1 MKLRDVCH
9 IFSQKRRF
17 AFSKSYIQRLGR
29 QREFSKE
36 ALRMPK
42 KDILKGRKGV
52 VTSYR
57 RGKHL
62 QHPNQVLLKFDDIET
77 RSEAAVLVSKKVMWV
92 SPEGKEFL
100 GKILGPHGNS
110 GAVRAKFRTNL
121 PGQAI
126 GTPVQ
131 LL

>member
-1 MKLRDVCH
+1 MSENEV
-9 IFSQKRRF
+9 
-17 AFSKSYIQRLGR
+17 
-29 QREFSKE
+29 
-36 ALRMPK
+36 
-42 KDILKGRKGV
+42 LKGRKGV

-57 RGKHL
+57 RGLHL
-62 QHPNQVLLKFDDIET
+62 QHPNQVLLIFDGIET
-77 RSEAAVLVSKKVMWV
+77 RAQAASLVSRKVMWV
-92 SPEGKEFL
+92 SPTGKEVL
-100 GKILGPHGNS
+100 GRIIGPHGNS

>member
-1 MKLRDVCH
+1 M
-9 IFSQKRRF
+9 
-17 AFSKSYIQRLGR
+17 SKSDVLTGR
-29 QREFSKE
+29 R
-36 ALRMPK
+36 
-42 KDILKGRKGV
+42 GV

-62 QHPNQVLLKFDDIET
+62 QHTNQVILIFNDVKT
-77 RSEAAVLVSKKVMWV
+77 RAEASALVSRKVKWT
-92 SPEGKEFL
+92 SPEEKEFM

-126 GTPVQ
+126 GTPVV
-131 LL
+131 LM

>member
-1 MKLRDVCH
+1 M
-9 IFSQKRRF
+9 
-17 AFSKSYIQRLGR
+17 SKSEL
-29 QREFSKE
+29 
-36 ALRMPK
+36 K
-42 KDILKGRKGV
+42 KGLEGV

-62 QHPNQVLLKFDDIET
+62 QHPNQVLLVFDEIKTKAEAST
-77 RSEAAVLVSKKVMWV
+77 LVGRKVKWTSEA
-92 SPEGKEFL
+92 GKEIL

-126 GTPVQ
+126 GTPVI
-131 LL
+131 LE